1 MLVCESAR
9 EGESEGALCSA
20 PFPLPPLHLDQCSSP
35 FLLALADLP
44 CIQFASWQAN
54 IFRLIGTKN
63 SNFGRYEDYRS
74 KGKYSA
80 DLLWERNHRLKSEEE
95 NRKTW
100 EQIKKDAA
108 SRMPD
113 DSSNKWSL
121 ASLCQNTDRDG

>member
-1 MLVCESAR
+1 MSY
-9 EGESEGALCSA
+9 
-20 PFPLPPLHLDQCSSP
+20 LP
-35 FLLALADLP
+35 
-44 CIQFASWQAN
+44 IRASKH
-54 IFRLIGTKN
+54 RLSHWHKN

-108 SRMPD
+108 SRMPE

-121 ASLCQNTDRDG
+121 AALCQNLDRDR